1 MPDGNDETKDKTI
14 ETTRTTKT
22 IATAIHDTIKDGA
35 ATVEEIH
42 RSIVDL
48 SLELLGMFK
57 PLEEPVGELRD
68 LQSRAITSAYGLIR
82 WANDRVEEVVAEVL
96 AD

>member
-1 MPDGNDETKDKTI
+1 M

-35 ATVEEIH
+35 ATIGEIH
-42 RSIVDL
+42 RSIADL

-57 PLEEPVGELRD
+57 PLEEPVKELRD
-68 LQSRAITSAYGLIR
+68 LQSRTITSVYGLICR
-82 WANDRVEEVVAEVL
+82 ANDRVEEVVAEVL
-96 AD
+96 AN